1 DIALVKNHLIALVF
15 LPAADI
21 PTFVGEGR
29 VDLGITGKDQ
39 ICEYEALKPPTKDTG
54 LKEIIDLQHG
64 YCKLQV
70 QVPKDSPFKDA
81 KDLIGHDIS
90 TSFPGLTRS
99 YFGALEAQLLDPNR
113 DCNVVM
119 QSKTKIKYLGG
130 SVEASCK
137 LGVADGIVDLVESG
151 DTMRAAG
158 LKAIA
163 TVAESNA
170 VLIRSEHP
178 SNQPL
183 LNKIARRIDGF
194 VAAHQY
200 SLCIYNIPRSLLA
213 EATRITPGKRAP
225 TIMPLDDPDWVA
237 VSAMVEMKKISD
249 VMDDLAN
256 CGAEDVFD
264 LNPNNSRYTTRPGN
278 DY

>member
-1 DIALVKNHLIALVF
+1 HRQDIALVKNHPIALVF

-54 LKEIIDLQHG
+54 LKEIIDLQYG
-64 YCKLQV
+64 YCTLQV
-70 QVPKDSPFKDA
+70 QVPKDSPFKDV
-81 KDLIGHDIS
+81 KDLIGHNIS

-99 YFGALEAQLLDPNR
+99 YFGALEAHLLDPNR
-113 DCNVVM
+113 NCNVVT
-119 QSKTKIKYLGG
+119 QLKTKIKYLGG
-130 SVEASCK
+130 SVEASFK
-137 LGVADGIVDLVESG
+137 LGVADGIVDLVAMSIAFGGRQIAADEPAESG

-158 LKAIA
+158 LQAIA

-170 VLIRSEHP
+170 VLIRSKHP

-194 VAAHQY
+194 VAAQQY
-200 SLCIYNIPRSLLA
+200 TLCTYNVPRSLLA
-213 EATRITPGKRAP
+213 EAKKITPGKRAP

-249 VMDDLAN
+249 VMDDLAD
-256 CGAEDVFD
+256 C
-264 LNPNNSRYTTRPGN
+264 
-278 DY
+278 